1 MFLILMVT
9 STWAM
14 SWHKYRRKMFMCLD
28 PAINTARSALVWLL
42 LVSSSRWTS
51 VGSHPEVCRSF
62 KGVSERRPA
71 LPRYNQT
78 WDVHMVYEVVSRDT
92 FGRWVKL
99 VGQTADGI
107 DTEQFGSH
115 STRAPSTSA
124 AARKGVA
131 LATVMKLKHSEA
143 QSARA
148 ESTHKGV
155 N

>member
-1 MFLILMVT
+1 
-9 STWAM
+9 
-14 SWHKYRRKMFMCLD
+14 MCLD
-28 PAINTARSALVWLL
+28 PAVNTARNALILLL

-51 VGSHPEVCRSF
+51 AGSHPEVCRSF
-62 KGVSERRPA
+62 KGVFERRSA

-78 WDVHMVYEVVSRDT
+78 WDGHMVHKAVSRDT

-99 VGQTADGI
+99 VGQTAHGI

-115 STRAPSTSA
+115 STRAASTSA

-131 LATVMKLKHSEA
+131 LATVMKLKQNEP

-148 ESTHKGV
+148 ESSHKGV